1 MKPWPGQHA
10 LGVTLVT
17 DQQRLAGK
25 VALVTGAA
33 GAIGAATIRLLLARD
48 ASVLAVDRDVSA
60 LHSLRATLDVGDRF
74 SGLEGDVGSEA
85 SVRDFVENTV
95 AHFGRIDILFNNA
108 GIEGSVRP
116 LTETPLADF
125 RRVLDINVVGVFLGM
140 KYVIPVMVKQG
151 FGAIVNASST
161 AGLTGAAGVCAY
173 NASKHAVI
181 GLTRSACAEW
191 AAKGIRI
198 NAIAPGPID
207 SRMMS
212 SLEAGFLPGDPG
224 AVRLQLT
231 GRIPAGRYGSADEVA
246 AMVAFLASDDA
257 LYLNGGV
264 FPVDG
269 GYLVH

>member
-1 MKPWPGQHA
+1 
-10 LGVTLVT
+10 VT
-17 DQQRLAGK
+17 DQQQFTGK

-48 ASVLAVDRDVSA
+48 AAVVAVDRDIAA
-60 LHSLRATLDVGDRF
+60 LHLLRATLAVGERF
-74 SGLEGDVGSEA
+74 CGLEGDVSAET
-85 SVRDFVENTV
+85 SVRDFVEQAV
-95 AHFGRIDILFNNA
+95 ASFGRIDILFNNA
-108 GIEGSVRP
+108 GIEGLVRP